1 MKFFSL
7 ILSIFLIL
15 LTSACARDV
24 TSTDSPN
31 ELAEPFRVALD
42 ELISTDTAL
51 NANMEYISLVLN
63 EGISLENSEKQGI
76 EEYLQKKYKVKIYN
90 YSYEQLMEKKLYKK
104 DENMLKGILL
114 TIEKQKQP
122 DNKNEMT
129 IEISKYRSNEGAIA
143 LEMILVY
150 QEGQWKVAEY
160 SQIRQS

>member
-1 MKFFSL
+1 
-7 ILSIFLIL
+7 
-15 LTSACARDV
+15 
-24 TSTDSPN
+24 
-31 ELAEPFRVALD
+31 
-42 ELISTDTAL
+42 
-51 NANMEYISLVLN
+51 
-63 EGISLENSEKQGI
+63 
-76 EEYLQKKYKVKIYN
+76 
-90 YSYEQLMEKKLYKK
+90 MEKKLYKK